1 MGFKIAIIGAGSVG
15 FTKKLFTDILC
26 VPEFQDVEFA
36 LTDLSEHNLSMIRE
50 ILETVVKVNKLP
62 AKVTATTDRRKA
74 IEGARYII
82 SCVRVGGLEAYADD
96 IRIPLKYGIDQCVGD
111 TICAGG
117 ILYGQR
123 NIPVILDFCKDI
135 REVAAPGAKFLN
147 YANPMAMNTWAA
159 IEYGKVDTVG
169 LCHGVQHGAEQIAE
183 VLGAKSLSDLDYICS
198 GINHQTWFVDLKLN
212 GRPIGKD
219 ELVAAFE
226 AHPVFSQQEKLRIDV
241 LKRFGVYSTE
251 SNGHLSEYLPWY
263 RKRPDEIT
271 RWIDMSDWI
280 HGETG
285 GYLRHST
292 ETRNWFETEFP
303 QFLSS
308 AAKPFDK
315 SKRSNEH
322 ASHILEA
329 LETGRVY
336 RGHFNV
342 KNNGIITN
350 LPADAIIESP
360 GFVDRFGINMVSG
373 ITLPEACAATCMASI
388 NVQRMSVHAAITG
401 DIDLLKLAVLHDP
414 LVGAVAT
421 PEEVWQMVDEMVV
434 AQAEWLPQ
442 YAHAVPAA
450 RERLAEGKVK
460 TRDWA
465 GAARRTVRSI
475 DELRVEKAA
484 QKEAVTEG
492 NEAGAAKDG
501 RPVAAP
507 VKTRERQAR
516 GVLPF
521 GRNDDDTDT
530 QAPYRRLE
538 LRRFADCAQRPR
550 L

>member
-1 MGFKIAIIGAGSVG
+1 MSFKIAIIGAGSVG

-26 VPEFQDVEFA
+26 VPEFKDIEFA
-36 LTDLSEHNLSMIRE
+36 LTDVSEHNLQMIKA
-50 ILETVVKVNKLP
+50 ILDRIVEANRLP
-62 AKVTATTDRRKA
+62 TKVTATTDRRKA
-74 IEGARYII
+74 LEGARYVI

-135 REVAAPGAKFLN
+135 REVAETNVKFLN

-183 VLGAKSLSDLDYICS
+183 VLGAKSRQELDYVCS
-198 GINHQTWFVDLKLN
+198 GINHQTWFIDLRLN

-226 AHPVFSQQEKLRIDV
+226 AHPVYSQQEKLRIDV

-285 GYLRHST
+285 GYLRYST
-292 ETRNWFETEFP
+292 ETRNWFETEYP
-303 QFLSS
+303 QFLE
-308 AAKPFDK
+308 AASKPIDPE
-315 SKRSNEH
+315 KRSNEH

-329 LETGRVY
+329 LETNRVY

-342 KNNGIITN
+342 KNDGVITN
-350 LPADAIIESP
+350 LPQDAIVESP
-360 GFVDRFGINMVSG
+360 GFVDRFGINMAAG
-373 ITLPEACAATCMASI
+373 ITLPEACAATCISSI
-388 NVQRMSVHAAITG
+388 NVQRMSVHAAISG

-414 LVGAVAT
+414 LVGAVST

-434 AQAEWLPQ
+434 AQAAWLPQ

-450 RERLAEGKVK
+450 RERLSTSQVK
-460 TRDWA
+460 TREWA
-465 GAARRTVRSI
+465 GAARRSVRSI
-475 DELRVEKAA
+475 EELRAEKTALA
-484 QKEAVTEG
+484 QVG
-492 NEAGAAKDG
+492 
-501 RPVAAP
+501 
-507 VKTRERQAR
+507 
-516 GVLPF
+516 
-521 GRNDDDTDT
+521 
-530 QAPYRRLE
+530 
-538 LRRFADCAQRPR
+538 
-550 L
+550 

>member
-1 MGFKIAIIGAGSVG
+1 MSKLKIAIIGAGSIG

-26 VPEFQDVEFA
+26 VPELQDIEVA
-36 LTDLSEHNLSMIRE
+36 LTDISDRNLQMIKA
-50 ILETVVKVNKLP
+50 ILDKIVEANKLP
-62 AKVTATTDRRKA
+62 TTVTATTDRRGA
-74 IEGARYII
+74 IEGARYIMN
-82 SCVRVGGLEAYADD
+82 CVRVGGLEAYADD
-96 IRIPLKYGIDQCVGD
+96 IGIPLKYGVDQCVGD

-135 REVAAPGAKFLN
+135 REVAEQGAKLLN

-169 LCHGVQHGAEQIAE
+169 LCHGVQHGGEQIAE
-183 VLGAKSLSDLDYICS
+183 VLGAKEGELDFVCS
-198 GINHQTWFVDLKLN
+198 GINHQTWFIDVRVK
-212 GRPIGKD
+212 GRKVGRD

-263 RKRPDEIT
+263 RKRPDEIA

-285 GYLRHST
+285 GYLRYST
-292 ETRNWFETEFP
+292 ENRNWFETEFP
-303 QFLSS
+303 ALLQQ
-308 AAKPFDK
+308 AGKPIDPN
-315 SKRSNEH
+315 KRSNEH

-342 KNNGIITN
+342 RNDGVITN

-360 GFVDRFGINMVSG
+360 GFVDRFGINMAAG
-373 ITLPEACAATCMASI
+373 ITLPEACAATCISSI
-388 NVQRMSVHAAITG
+388 NVQRMSVHAAVSG

-414 LVGAVAT
+414 LVGAICT

-434 AQAEWLPQ
+434 AQAAWLPQ
-442 YAHAVPAA
+442 YADAVDAA
-450 RERLAEGKVK
+450 KDRLSRSTVK

-465 GAARRTVRSI
+465 GTARRKVRSI
-475 DELRVEKAA
+475 EEVRAEKAA
-484 QKEAVTEG
+484 KQAEAAE
-492 NEAGAAKDG
+492 
-501 RPVAAP
+501 
-507 VKTRERQAR
+507 
-516 GVLPF
+516 
-521 GRNDDDTDT
+521 
-530 QAPYRRLE
+530 
-538 LRRFADCAQRPR
+538 
-550 L
+550 